1 MHSERRRRALL
12 FVFFF
17 VFVFFAN
24 DAKGDDDD
32 GDGEKEIS
40 PNDPTLESFFVS
52 PVSSKMERKS
62 DDFDFFSR
70 FFGQT
75 THAES
80 GCCFLTRPL
89 RRTEEKGRKR
99 YEEDVKNVNTQNTR
113 RVKSRF

>member
-17 VFVFFAN
+17 VVVFFAN

-40 PNDPTLESFFVS
+40 FRTTTLGKFFCV
-52 PVSSKMERKS
+52 VRLSKMERKS

-75 THAES
+75 TPQKVAAAAA
-80 GCCFLTRPL
+80 F
-89 RRTEEKGRKR
+89 
-99 YEEDVKNVNTQNTR
+99 
-113 RVKSRF
+113 

>member
-75 THAES
+75 TPQKVAAAAA
-80 GCCFLTRPL
+80 F
-89 RRTEEKGRKR
+89 
-99 YEEDVKNVNTQNTR
+99 
-113 RVKSRF
+113 

>member
-17 VFVFFAN
+17 VVVFFAN

-32 GDGEKEIS
+32 GDGEKELS
-40 PNDPTLESFFVS
+40 PNATTTLESFFVS

-62 DDFDFFSR
+62 DDFDFFHD
-70 FFGQT
+70 FLVTQT
-75 THAES
+75 ES

-89 RRTEEKGRKR
+89 RREGKKEI
-99 YEEDVKNVNTQNTR
+99 
-113 RVKSRF
+113 

>member
-1 MHSERRRRALL
+1 LSSSLSL
-12 FVFFF
+12 SSSQTTQ
-17 VFVFFAN
+17 
-24 DAKGDDDD
+24 
-32 GDGEKEIS
+32 KETMMTEMGKKRF
-40 PNDPTLESFFVS
+40 PRTTTTLESFFVS

-75 THAES
+75 TQTES
-80 GCCFLTRPL
+80 GCCCCFLTRPL